1 MEIFQY
7 LLTFLLAIL
16 FGKIVSKLKLPAIL
30 GWLMA
35 SMFLGPH
42 AFNLLD
48 EEILNNNF
56 YKYFINILEYA
67 VGLMIGTELVW
78 RKIKKAGKQIIIT
91 TLTQSLGTF
100 IFVSLAFGIIFYI
113 SNIPF
118 YLSFL
123 FGGIALATAPA
134 PALSIVNEFKTKGPV
149 TNFLVP
155 MAALD
160 DIVGVAVF
168 FTTIAIISGVLSAG
182 NFSFSIVFLF
192 IFLPLIIGI
201 SGGLISGYI
210 MKKTTNDN
218 FIFINLLLSIIILSI
233 IGIYINYFI
242 LPIHTLNFM
251 LIGMSYSAIFSNI
264 ITDTQLNNLMKKFYP
279 ILSFSMVAV
288 ILSLGAPLD
297 YHLIFGAGLF
307 TVIYIVFRAFGKYFG
322 ARFGAIITN
331 SPETVKKYLGL
342 TLLPHS
348 GVSLVFTGIAV
359 NMLLNHS
366 LPKYAQIIQGTIAAA
381 AVINEIIA
389 VIIAKKGFKLA
400 GEISK

>member
-1 MEIFQY
+1 
-7 LLTFLLAIL
+7 
-16 FGKIVSKLKLPAIL
+16 
-30 GWLMA
+30 
-35 SMFLGPH
+35 
-42 AFNLLD
+42 
-48 EEILNNNF
+48 
-56 YKYFINILEYA
+56 
-67 VGLMIGTELVW
+67 
-78 RKIKKAGKQIIIT
+78 
-91 TLTQSLGTF
+91 
-100 IFVSLAFGIIFYI
+100 
-113 SNIPF
+113 
-118 YLSFL
+118 
-123 FGGIALATAPA
+123 
-134 PALSIVNEFKTKGPV
+134 
-149 TNFLVP
+149 
-155 MAALD
+155 
-160 DIVGVAVF
+160 
-168 FTTIAIISGVLSAG
+168 
-182 NFSFSIVFLF
+182 
-192 IFLPLIIGI
+192 
-201 SGGLISGYI
+201 
-210 MKKTTNDN
+210 
-218 FIFINLLLSIIILSI
+218 
-233 IGIYINYFI
+233 
-242 LPIHTLNFM
+242 M